1 MEKVDNR
8 RLQALI
14 GCAEEWRP
22 DGPMMSSVK
31 EQKLQNECILDLATD
46 LRKARA
52 EVERLRSDTGLGWNH
67 RHAELLAATARA
79 EAAEFT
85 VAGLRRALEGL
96 VVRLEEVHNS
106 PEYKSVW
113 CCYMIHGGDYSN
125 GPKYDKVLATA
136 QTALAASPDDH
147 ARWIKAEAL
156 RELQSDDTFT
166 ECTGTREGHE
176 AIQRALAA
184 RIAEEE
190 KEARRPATA
199 GGCGGVVGERS
210 S

>member
-1 MEKVDNR
+1 
-8 RLQALI
+8 
-14 GCAEEWRP
+14 
-22 DGPMMSSVK
+22 MMSSVK

-147 ARWIKAEAL
+147 CD
-156 RELQSDDTFT
+156 ELTKRDAQQR
-166 ECTGTREGHE
+166 REG
-176 AIQRALAA
+176 AA
-184 RIAEEE
+184 AWLENAVRE
-190 KEARRPATA
+190 
-199 GGCGGVVGERS
+199 GGYYERS
-210 S
+210 SDGMLEEAKQLREGKA